1 MLENLHIDFFMRTR
15 FRIVF
20 LIYMCCEDYKMNVD
34 LKNICRRALH
44 PKEWKNL
51 YKEYKELCNYIIFGV
66 LTTVVSF
73 VSYYL
78 FRWIFPDEN
87 SVPVFLRW
95 VFNLTAVFNT
105 ESATALPVFL
115 SWVCSVTFAYI
126 TNRIWVFE
134 SRAQGWSIVSECLK
148 FYGARVVTLFVDI
161 LIMFLM
167 VDLTGIS
174 GALWEFFA
182 KAVSSVFVLVLN
194 YILSKVLVFRKSK
207 R

>member
-1 MLENLHIDFFMRTR
+1 MKADIKD
-15 FRIVF
+15 
-20 LIYMCCEDYKMNVD
+20 
-34 LKNICRRALH
+34 ICKRAMH
-44 PKEWKNL
+44 PSQWRSL
-51 YKEYKELCNYIIFGV
+51 YSEHRELCRYVIFGV

-73 VSYYL
+73 AAYYL

-87 SVPVFLRW
+87 SVPDFLRW
-95 VFNLTAVFNT
+95 VFNLTAVLGT
-105 ESATALPVFL
+105 ESSTVLPVFL
-115 SWVCSVTFAYI
+115 SWVCSVTFAYV

-134 SRAQGWSIVSECLK
+134 SKAK
-148 FYGARVVTLFVDI
+148 GARVIAECAGFFGARALTLLVDI

-194 YILSKVLVFRKSK
+194 YILSKLLIFRKK
-207 R
+207 K